1 MDSFSYTFLLP
12 LGPSTKKRNSKKFY
26 FNFISRTSY
35 FSDMS
40 RLAVEDRREEE
51 RKDDEGWTWT
61 EGGKQEISE
70 EEILAV
76 LRECDIDTAP
86 EKEGGKPLG
95 KASID
100 DLNYIIERLEEQV
113 AALERQL
120 QHSSTQTG
128 AMRMLINCLDLGRL
142 DGENRQYFLNFKTQ
156 LLHILNRRC
165 KASKLS

>member
-1 MDSFSYTFLLP
+1 
-12 LGPSTKKRNSKKFY
+12 
-26 FNFISRTSY
+26 
-35 FSDMS
+35 MS

-61 EGGKQEISE
+61 EGGKQDISE
-70 EEILAV
+70 EEIQAV
-76 LRECDIDTAP
+76 LRECGIDNTALGTD
-86 EKEGGKPLG
+86 GGKPLG

-113 AALERQL
+113 AALERRL

-156 LLHILNRRC
+156 LLHILNSRC